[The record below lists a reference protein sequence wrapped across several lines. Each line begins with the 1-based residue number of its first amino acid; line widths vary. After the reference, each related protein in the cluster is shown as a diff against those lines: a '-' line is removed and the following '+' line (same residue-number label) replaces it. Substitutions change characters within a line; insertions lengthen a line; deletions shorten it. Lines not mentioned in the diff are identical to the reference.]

1 MPVPIMPTMSPD
13 LTLLGHASKLPSRP
27 EDAALECFPNRT
39 PQRNFWIH
47 LDYPE
52 FASVCP
58 VTGQPDTA
66 RLRIAYVP
74 GDQCLETKSLKYYLA
89 SWRNTPLFNEDIV
102 NRVLDDIIKACA
114 PRKAIVRGDFSPRGG
129 IRLTCQANVPE
140 GIVDN
145 PFGL

>member
-1 MPVPIMPTMSPD
+1 MPAMTD
-13 LTLLGHASKLPSRP
+13 LTLLGHASRLPQRP

-39 PQRNFWIH
+39 PQRDYWIH

-52 FASVCP
+52 FSSVCP

-74 GDQCLETKSLKYYLA
+74 GGQCLETKSLKYYLA

-102 NRVLDDIIKACA
+102 NRILDDIIAAGA
-114 PRKAIVRGDFSPRGG
+114 PKKVIVRGDFSARGG
-129 IRLTCQANVPE
+129 IRLTCQAGTPGGVVE
-140 GIVDN
+140 N

>member
-1 MPVPIMPTMSPD
+1 MSD
-13 LTLLGHASKLPSRP
+13 LTLLGHASRLPQHP
-27 EDAALECFPNRT
+27 EDATLETFPNRT
-39 PQRNFWIH
+39 PQRDYWIH

-52 FASVCP
+52 FGSLCP

-74 GDQCLETKSLKYYLA
+74 GDKCLETKSLKYYLS

-102 NRVLDDIIKACA
+102 NRILDDIIAACA
-114 PRKAIVRGDFSPRGG
+114 PKRAIVRGDFSARGG
-129 IRLTCQANVPE
+129 IKLTCQANVPDCAVE
-140 GIVDN
+140 N